1 MSWAT
6 RQIPEITPAIQ
17 SFLNI
22 PGQERN
28 GSWVWKILLLDTV
41 RHAIV
46 KKGGF
51 PRETR
56 QCPPSKRGELSRY
69 ALDGCHEG
77 SAKPGG
83 GRRAGLSRV
92 VSGLWYPLYIFAR
105 RRGYSPS
112 DAEDLTQGFFLHL
125 LADRALAGVDPVKGK
140 FRSFLIACF
149 QNYIADAADWSRR
162 VKRGGGKELVQL
174 DAEDA
179 EERYRR
185 EPVEFLTAE
194 KIFDARWAM
203 TVLGETMTRLR
214 EGYIAAGKE
223 STFEALESFL
233 DPNSALALPSYE
245 DVAKRLGL
253 SVSGVKTIVHRMRSD
268 TEAS

>member
-1 MSWAT
+1 MKRDNVRPPSAASFHAT
-6 RQIPEITPAIQ
+6 RWTVVMKAAQ
-17 SFLNI
+17 SQAE
-22 PGQERN
+22 G
-28 GSWVWKILLLDTV
+28 
-41 RHAIV
+41 A
-46 KKGGF
+46 
-51 PRETR
+51 
-56 QCPPSKRGELSRY
+56 EL
-69 ALDGCHEG
+69 ALAELCQ
-77 SAKPGG
+77 
-83 GRRAGLSRV
+83 V
-92 VSGLWYPLYIFAR
+92 YWYPLYIFAR

-125 LADRALAGVDPVKGK
+125 LADRALSGVDPLKGK
-140 FRSFLIACF
+140 FRSFLLACF
-149 QNYIADAADWSRR
+149 QNHISDAADRSRR

-174 DAEDA
+174 DAEDG

-214 EGYIAAGKE
+214 EEYIAAGKE

-253 SVSGVKTIVHRMRSD
+253 SASGVKTIVHRMRKRYRSILREEVGRTVSD
-268 TEAS
+268 PANIDEEIRALCEALRASGGRLGP

>member
-1 MSWAT
+1 MKRDNVRPPSAASFHAT
-6 RQIPEITPAIQ
+6 RWTVVMKAAQ
-17 SFLNI
+17 SQAE
-22 PGQERN
+22 G
-28 GSWVWKILLLDTV
+28 
-41 RHAIV
+41 A
-46 KKGGF
+46 
-51 PRETR
+51 
-56 QCPPSKRGELSRY
+56 EL
-69 ALDGCHEG
+69 ALAELCQ
-77 SAKPGG
+77 
-83 GRRAGLSRV
+83 V
-92 VSGLWYPLYIFAR
+92 YWYPLYIFAR

-125 LADRALAGVDPVKGK
+125 LADRALAGIDPVKGK

-203 TVLGETMTRLR
+203 TILGETMTRLR
-214 EGYIAAGKE
+214 EEYIAAGKE

-253 SVSGVKTIVHRMRSD
+253 SASGVKTIVHRMRKRYRSILREEVGRTVSD
-268 TEAS
+268 PANIDEEIHALCEALRASGGRLGP

>member
-1 MSWAT
+1 MKA
-6 RQIPEITPAIQ
+6 AQ
-17 SFLNI
+17 SQAE
-22 PGQERN
+22 G
-28 GSWVWKILLLDTV
+28 
-41 RHAIV
+41 A
-46 KKGGF
+46 
-51 PRETR
+51 
-56 QCPPSKRGELSRY
+56 EL
-69 ALDGCHEG
+69 ALAELCQ
-77 SAKPGG
+77 
-83 GRRAGLSRV
+83 V
-92 VSGLWYPLYIFAR
+92 YWYPLYIFAR

-214 EGYIAAGKE
+214 EEYIAAGKE

-245 DVAKRLGL
+245 DVANRLGL
-253 SVSGVKTIVHRMRSD
+253 KASGVKTLVHRMRKRYRTILREEVGRTVSD
-268 TEAS
+268 PANIDEEIHALCEALIISGGQLGP

>member
-1 MSWAT
+1 VKRDNVRPPRAASFHAT
-6 RQIPEITPAIQ
+6 RWTVVMKAAQ
-17 SFLNI
+17 SQAE
-22 PGQERN
+22 G
-28 GSWVWKILLLDTV
+28 
-41 RHAIV
+41 A
-46 KKGGF
+46 
-51 PRETR
+51 
-56 QCPPSKRGELSRY
+56 EL
-69 ALDGCHEG
+69 ALAELCQ
-77 SAKPGG
+77 
-83 GRRAGLSRV
+83 V
-92 VSGLWYPLYIFAR
+92 YWYPLYIFAR

-125 LADRALAGVDPVKGK
+125 LADRALAGIDPVKGK

-162 VKRGGGKELVQL
+162 VKRGGGQELVQL

-185 EPVEFLTAE
+185 EPIEFLTAE
-194 KIFDARWAM
+194 KIFDARWAI
-203 TVLGETMTRLR
+203 TVLGEAMTRLR
-214 EGYIAAGKE
+214 EEYIAAGKE

-253 SVSGVKTIVHRMRSD
+253 SASGVKTIVHRMRKRYRTILREEVGRTVSD
-268 TEAS
+268 PASIDEEIRALCEALRASGGRLGP

>member
-1 MSWAT
+1 MKRDNVRPPSAASFHAT
-6 RQIPEITPAIQ
+6 RWTVVMKAAQ
-17 SFLNI
+17 SQAE
-22 PGQERN
+22 G
-28 GSWVWKILLLDTV
+28 
-41 RHAIV
+41 A
-46 KKGGF
+46 
-51 PRETR
+51 
-56 QCPPSKRGELSRY
+56 EL
-69 ALDGCHEG
+69 ALAELCQ
-77 SAKPGG
+77 
-83 GRRAGLSRV
+83 V
-92 VSGLWYPLYIFAR
+92 YWYPLYIFAR

-253 SVSGVKTIVHRMRSD
+253 SVSGVKTIVHRMRKRYRSILREEVGRTVSD
-268 TEAS
+268 PANIDEEIRALCEALRASGGRLGP

>member
-1 MSWAT
+1 MKRDNVRPPSAASFHAT
-6 RQIPEITPAIQ
+6 RWTVVMKAAQ
-17 SFLNI
+17 SQAE
-22 PGQERN
+22 G
-28 GSWVWKILLLDTV
+28 
-41 RHAIV
+41 A
-46 KKGGF
+46 
-51 PRETR
+51 
-56 QCPPSKRGELSRY
+56 EL
-69 ALDGCHEG
+69 ALAELCQ
-77 SAKPGG
+77 
-83 GRRAGLSRV
+83 V
-92 VSGLWYPLYIFAR
+92 YWYPLYIFAR

-203 TVLGETMTRLR
+203 TVLGEAMTRFR
-214 EGYIAAGKE
+214 EEYIAAGKE
-223 STFEALESFL
+223 SIFEALESFL

-253 SVSGVKTIVHRMRSD
+253 SASGVKTIVHRMRKRYRTILREEVGRTVSD
-268 TEAS
+268 PANIDEEIRALCEALRASGGRLGP

>member
-1 MSWAT
+1 MKA
-6 RQIPEITPAIQ
+6 AQ
-17 SFLNI
+17 SQAE
-22 PGQERN
+22 G
-28 GSWVWKILLLDTV
+28 
-41 RHAIV
+41 A
-46 KKGGF
+46 
-51 PRETR
+51 
-56 QCPPSKRGELSRY
+56 EL
-69 ALDGCHEG
+69 ALAELCQ
-77 SAKPGG
+77 
-83 GRRAGLSRV
+83 V
-92 VSGLWYPLYIFAR
+92 YWYPLYIFAR

-253 SVSGVKTIVHRMRSD
+253 SVSGVKTIVHRMRKRYRSILREEVGRTVSD
-268 TEAS
+268 PANIDEEIRALCEALRASGGRLGP

>member
-1 MSWAT
+1 MKA
-6 RQIPEITPAIQ
+6 AQ
-17 SFLNI
+17 SQAE
-22 PGQERN
+22 G
-28 GSWVWKILLLDTV
+28 
-41 RHAIV
+41 A
-46 KKGGF
+46 
-51 PRETR
+51 
-56 QCPPSKRGELSRY
+56 EL
-69 ALDGCHEG
+69 ALAELCQ
-77 SAKPGG
+77 
-83 GRRAGLSRV
+83 V
-92 VSGLWYPLYIFAR
+92 YWYPLYIFAR

-112 DAEDLTQGFFLHL
+112 DAEDLTQSFFLHL

-253 SVSGVKTIVHRMRSD
+253 SVSGVKTIVHRMRKRYRSILREEVGRTVSD
-268 TEAS
+268 PANIDEEIRALCEALRASGGRLGP

>member
-1 MSWAT
+1 MKA
-6 RQIPEITPAIQ
+6 AQ
-17 SFLNI
+17 SQAE
-22 PGQERN
+22 G
-28 GSWVWKILLLDTV
+28 
-41 RHAIV
+41 A
-46 KKGGF
+46 
-51 PRETR
+51 
-56 QCPPSKRGELSRY
+56 EL
-69 ALDGCHEG
+69 ALAELCQ
-77 SAKPGG
+77 
-83 GRRAGLSRV
+83 V
-92 VSGLWYPLYIFAR
+92 YWYPLYIFAR

-125 LADRALAGVDPVKGK
+125 LADRALAGIDPVKGK

-214 EGYIAAGKE
+214 EEYIAAGKE

-253 SVSGVKTIVHRMRSD
+253 SASGVKTIVHRMRKRYRAILREEVGRTVSD
-268 TEAS
+268 PANIDEEIRALCEALRASGGRLGP

>member
-1 MSWAT
+1 MKA
-6 RQIPEITPAIQ
+6 AQ
-17 SFLNI
+17 SQAE
-22 PGQERN
+22 G
-28 GSWVWKILLLDTV
+28 
-41 RHAIV
+41 A
-46 KKGGF
+46 
-51 PRETR
+51 
-56 QCPPSKRGELSRY
+56 EL
-69 ALDGCHEG
+69 ALAELCQ
-77 SAKPGG
+77 
-83 GRRAGLSRV
+83 V
-92 VSGLWYPLYIFAR
+92 YWYPLYIFAR

-203 TVLGETMTRLR
+203 TVLGEAMTRFR
-214 EGYIAAGKE
+214 EEYIAAGKE
-223 STFEALESFL
+223 SIFEALESFL

-253 SVSGVKTIVHRMRSD
+253 SASGVKTIVHRMRKRYRTKADARSLCGRPLVHRHQSG
-268 TEAS
+268 TGTAFPGSHLRLPCRVVPERRVRTSCR

>member
-1 MSWAT
+1 MKRDNVRPPCAASFHAT
-6 RQIPEITPAIQ
+6 RWTVVMKAAQ
-17 SFLNI
+17 SQAE
-22 PGQERN
+22 G
-28 GSWVWKILLLDTV
+28 
-41 RHAIV
+41 A
-46 KKGGF
+46 
-51 PRETR
+51 
-56 QCPPSKRGELSRY
+56 EL
-69 ALDGCHEG
+69 ALAELCQ
-77 SAKPGG
+77 
-83 GRRAGLSRV
+83 V
-92 VSGLWYPLYIFAR
+92 YWYPLYIFAR

-125 LADRALAGVDPVKGK
+125 LADRALAGIDPVKGK

-214 EGYIAAGKE
+214 EEYIAAGKE

-253 SVSGVKTIVHRMRSD
+253 SASGVKTIVHRMRKRYRAILREEVGRTVSD
-268 TEAS
+268 PANIDEEIRALCEALRESGGRLGP

>member
-1 MSWAT
+1 MKA
-6 RQIPEITPAIQ
+6 AQ
-17 SFLNI
+17 SQAE
-22 PGQERN
+22 G
-28 GSWVWKILLLDTV
+28 
-41 RHAIV
+41 A
-46 KKGGF
+46 
-51 PRETR
+51 
-56 QCPPSKRGELSRY
+56 EL
-69 ALDGCHEG
+69 ALAELCQ
-77 SAKPGG
+77 
-83 GRRAGLSRV
+83 V
-92 VSGLWYPLYIFAR
+92 YWYPLYIFAR

-140 FRSFLIACF
+140 FRSFLLACF
-149 QNYIADAADWSRR
+149 QNYISDAADWSRR

-214 EGYIAAGKE
+214 EEYIAAGKE

-253 SVSGVKTIVHRMRSD
+253 SVSGVKTIVHRMRKRYRSILREEVGRTVSD
-268 TEAS
+268 PANIDEEIRALCEALRESGGGLAHENRREAHLSELRDCDCRRLEILSGVHVAGGSR

>member
-1 MSWAT
+1 MKA
-6 RQIPEITPAIQ
+6 AQ
-17 SFLNI
+17 SQAE
-22 PGQERN
+22 G
-28 GSWVWKILLLDTV
+28 
-41 RHAIV
+41 A
-46 KKGGF
+46 
-51 PRETR
+51 
-56 QCPPSKRGELSRY
+56 EL
-69 ALDGCHEG
+69 ALAELCQ
-77 SAKPGG
+77 
-83 GRRAGLSRV
+83 V
-92 VSGLWYPLYIFAR
+92 YWYPLYIFAR

-174 DAEDA
+174 DEDA

-185 EPVEFLTAE
+185 EPVEFLTPE
-194 KIFDARWAM
+194 KIFDARWAL
-203 TVLGETMTRLR
+203 TVLGEAMTRVR
-214 EGYIAAGKE
+214 EAYIAAGKE

-253 SVSGVKTIVHRMRSD
+253 SASGVKTIVHRMRKRYRAILREEVGRTVSD
-268 TEAS
+268 PANIDEEIGALCEALRASGGRLGP

>member
-1 MSWAT
+1 MKA
-6 RQIPEITPAIQ
+6 AQ
-17 SFLNI
+17 SQAE
-22 PGQERN
+22 G
-28 GSWVWKILLLDTV
+28 
-41 RHAIV
+41 A
-46 KKGGF
+46 
-51 PRETR
+51 
-56 QCPPSKRGELSRY
+56 EL
-69 ALDGCHEG
+69 ALAELCQ
-77 SAKPGG
+77 
-83 GRRAGLSRV
+83 V
-92 VSGLWYPLYIFAR
+92 YWYPLYIFAR

-214 EGYIAAGKE
+214 EEYIAAGKE

-253 SVSGVKTIVHRMRSD
+253 SVSGVKTIVHRMRKRYRTTLREEVGRTVSD
-268 TEAS
+268 PANIDEEIRALCEALRASGGRLGP

>member
-1 MSWAT
+1 VKRDNLRPPRAASFHAT
-6 RQIPEITPAIQ
+6 RWTVVMKAAQ
-17 SFLNI
+17 SQAE
-22 PGQERN
+22 G
-28 GSWVWKILLLDTV
+28 
-41 RHAIV
+41 A
-46 KKGGF
+46 
-51 PRETR
+51 
-56 QCPPSKRGELSRY
+56 EL
-69 ALDGCHEG
+69 ALAELCQ
-77 SAKPGG
+77 
-83 GRRAGLSRV
+83 V
-92 VSGLWYPLYIFAR
+92 YWYPLYIFAR

-125 LADRALAGVDPVKGK
+125 LADRALAGIDPVKGK

-174 DAEDA
+174 DAKDA

-214 EGYIAAGKE
+214 EEYIAAGKE

-253 SVSGVKTIVHRMRSD
+253 SASGVKTIVHRMRKRYRAILREEVGRTVSD
-268 TEAS
+268 PANIDEEIRALCEALRASGGRLGP